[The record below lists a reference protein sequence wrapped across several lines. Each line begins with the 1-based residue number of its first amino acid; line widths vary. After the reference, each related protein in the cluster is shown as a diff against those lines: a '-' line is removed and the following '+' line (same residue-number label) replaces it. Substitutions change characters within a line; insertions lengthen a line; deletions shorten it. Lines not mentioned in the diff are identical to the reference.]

1 MTTINQV
8 AVNAI
13 RLAALTQLGPLAGGL
28 FLSGSALAANFF
40 AATGLAKAG
49 AAVFTEL
56 TGGAAAGFFESA
68 LQGFSREHNHDLEKS
83 LHQAAKQALQQL
95 RTEISGFDDWFDSWH
110 NYLTRTPSNQLFTAT
125 SDSYQ
130 AYDDGEFRS
139 LWWSRM
145 EPLLLRWHAAE
156 DTTHTQLHLAIREQL
171 PEPLRAFLKAQ
182 LPQAIET
189 AHDLIE
195 RAPEFSRGRIATQ
208 QNFEREVLNFVRHST
223 PPKATGKVWA
233 IPSPTRNFQDRPELI
248 AKINDALS
256 QNRTAALTA
265 LHGMG
270 GIGKSQLAR
279 RFAEQRQDQYAIGA
293 WLEAESDASLYAAI
307 GTLGRQLGLH
317 LSLQPRDHPR

>member
-1 MTTINQV
+1 MPHGFHD
-8 AVNAI
+8 APNASPTAC
-13 RLAALTQLGPLAGGL
+13 AA
-28 FLSGSALAANFF
+28 
-40 AATGLAKAG
+40 
-49 AAVFTEL
+49 
-56 TGGAAAGFFESA
+56 
-68 LQGFSREHNHDLEKS
+68 
-83 LHQAAKQALQQL
+83 
-95 RTEISGFDDWFDSWH
+95 
-110 NYLTRTPSNQLFTAT
+110 
-125 SDSYQ
+125 
-130 AYDDGEFRS
+130 
-139 LWWSRM
+139 
-145 EPLLLRWHAAE
+145 EPAE

-171 PEPLRAFLKAQ
+171 PEPLRAFLKAE

-189 AHDLIE
+189 AHDLVL
-195 RAPEFSRGRIATQ
+195 RDPTMLRSWIATQ
-208 QNFEREVLNFVRHST
+208 QNFQRETLEILRNLQ
-223 PPKATGKVWA
+223 PPAPTTGKVWA

-293 WLEAESDASLYAAI
+293 WLEAESDASLYAAL